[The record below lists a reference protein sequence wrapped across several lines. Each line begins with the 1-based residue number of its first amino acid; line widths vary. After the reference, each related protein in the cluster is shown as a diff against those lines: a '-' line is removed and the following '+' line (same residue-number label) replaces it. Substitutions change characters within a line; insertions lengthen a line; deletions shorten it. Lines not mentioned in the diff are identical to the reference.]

1 MIKRHPYILTLLALA
16 LLILSLVIDAVFVR
30 LPSVVFLIVLIAVII
45 LCAVSYRMIKKKCEA
60 DLKRDMD
67 AKKKKLGG
75 SCGGCGK
82 SRCRSRK
89 PCGGI
94 IVIIPGSF
102 VPILIKS
109 EKARAPSRLMVDT
122 KIIGWELFLCRL

>member
-67 AKKKKLGG
+67 AKKKKL
-75 SCGGCGK
+75 
-82 SRCRSRK
+82 R
-89 PCGGI
+89 
-94 IVIIPGSF
+94 
-102 VPILIKS
+102 
-109 EKARAPSRLMVDT
+109 EAEEAAEAAERAAAEAESPA
-122 KIIGWELFLCRL
+122 EE